1 MAAGYVDKNQYGQH
15 CLSVG
20 PWFRFLNEN
29 NGRCSLWCPEASLV
43 VVKLGAIGAFE
54 YRLVGA
60 NLHTTLVNDLVLR
73 LVLDDFGNLVAL

>member
-1 MAAGYVDKNQYGQH
+1 
-15 CLSVG
+15 
-20 PWFRFLNEN
+20 
-29 NGRCSLWCPEASLV
+29 LV

-60 NLHTTLVNDLVLR
+60 NLHTTLVTDLVLR